1 MKGEKPVKLEMGYS
15 TVSDNQGVGA
25 YVADLQL
32 HMTLQARNLVPNL
45 TQARD
50 SREQLLQ
57 QTQADLEKFISRQT
71 L

>member
-1 MKGEKPVKLEMGYS
+1 LKGEKPVKLEMGYS
-15 TVSDNQGVGA
+15 TALNNQGVSA

-45 TQARD
+45 TVARD
-50 SREQLLQ
+50 SREQMLQ
-57 QTQADLEKFISRQT
+57 QTQADLEKFVSRQT

>member
-1 MKGEKPVKLEMGYS
+1 MGHLATS
-15 TVSDNQGVGA
+15 NHQGVSA